1 MTTEHQLAQN
11 LITQAKEQGLDLSS
25 DTLLKTLTQDII
37 QAALDEELTD
47 HLGYPKHAE
56 NPNQTSQNTRNGY
69 RTKRILTDTVG
80 PIDIKVPRDRDG
92 SFEPTIVPKRA
103 RRLKNVDEII
113 LSLAAKGLTY
123 GDIAAH
129 FEQIYGA
136 SISKDTISRI
146 TATVLDQMNEWAA
159 RPLETVYLAVF
170 IDAGLSGKRCKPSQP
185 QQEKITP

>member
-92 SFEPTIVPKRA
+92 SKTSMKSSSPWPPKDSPTV
-103 RRLKNVDEII
+103 
-113 LSLAAKGLTY
+113 T
-123 GDIAAH
+123 
-129 FEQIYGA
+129 
-136 SISKDTISRI
+136 
-146 TATVLDQMNEWAA
+146 
-159 RPLETVYLAVF
+159 
-170 IDAGLSGKRCKPSQP
+170 SQP
-185 QQEKITP
+185 TSSKSMGPASVKTPSAVSPQRSLTR